1 MKGDGNNRE
10 YYEWDAL
17 HNEIGAYDYKGR
29 HLGALEPING
39 EFYKP
44 AKKGRKI
51 TI

>member
-1 MKGDGNNRE
+1 MKGDGKNRT

-17 HNEIGAYDYKGR
+17 HNEIEYCDYKSR
-29 HLGALEPING
+29 HLGALDSITGNQ
-39 EFYKP
+39 YKS